1 MKQLTTYI
9 FDLDG
14 TLLDTLSDLVT
25 SVNYALAH
33 HNMPVRT
40 TDEVR
45 AFVGNGVENLILRAV
60 PQDTPPVVAA
70 EVLDTFR
77 KYYILHSED
86 STMPYPGIISLLE
99 QLKQRGIKTAVVSNK
114 FHAATQAL
122 CNRYFGSLI
131 DVAVGEGNGI
141 RRKPEPDGVIEVMR
155 QLGATAEESVYIGDS
170 DVDILTAKNANISC
184 VSVLW
189 GFRDAEFLQ
198 CNGAMCFVSEPLQL
212 LDI

>member
-14 TLLDTLSDLVT
+14 TLLDTLSDLAT

-33 HNMPVRT
+33 NNMPVRT

-60 PQDTPPVVAA
+60 PQDTPPAVAT

-77 KYYILHSED
+77 KYYIQHSED

-189 GFRDAEFLQ
+189 GFRDVEFLQ